1 MVLEHGWIFAMKNAI
16 RFNVGSRVAPVLNR
30 STQNREKNGPH
41 TNDID
46 AKIIGKFPN
55 QERMQSIIPP
65 RATFKNNYNLA
76 KLDKYTHGQKGEHG
90 LPNQVPR
97 F

>member
-16 RFNVGSRVAPVLNR
+16 RFNVDSRVAPVLNR
-30 STQNREKNGPH
+30 STQNREKNGPD